1 MEMKKGYRADAC
13 LVLCGV
19 LLWFLADAARLRL
32 EALKALT
39 RTNAHIT
46 HESIAAFIETLD
58 VAEAV
63 KEELRALSP
72 STYTGVF
79 R

>member
-32 EALKALT
+32 EALKALD
-39 RTNAHIT
+39 RK
-46 HESIAAFIETLD
+46 S
-58 VAEAV
+58 VV
-63 KEELRALSP
+63 
-72 STYTGVF
+72 
-79 R
+79 

>member
-39 RTNAHIT
+39 RTNVHIT

-58 VAEAV
+58 VAETV
-63 KEELRALSP
+63 KEELRALAP

>member
-58 VAEAV
+58 VAETV
-63 KEELRALSP
+63 KEELRALAP